1 MILCDIIC
9 RLYVSPQWAGT
20 SWHMERVHL
29 SAELRKRRDVALLSY
44 LHHLLWNSECLM
56 ETCCANFRV
65 HNLALGLQALMLK
78 KHIAP
83 STKFPVSSDWP
94 AHKHLSQHR
103 SPCIRAW
110 CNKSHRGQPT
120 RCFQAFQEQRFNV
133 LWMQADVYRLL
144 LPTAP
149 CFPACCWCWTWHKKK
164 LPTAKAKGVNHLLA
178 RIKKKNPAYTHNFN
192 AQMVVLKKKKQ
203 KKNTGVKITYKG
215 TVSGT
220 SSFVAFPYLVSRGML
235 LLSTQLLWSCAWS
248 VLELVS
254 APWLPWLAWH
264 RVGMVFLCRLTW
276 V

>member
-103 SPCIRAW
+103 SPCIRA

-120 RCFQAFQEQRFNV
+120 RCFQAFQDGCRLMCTVCCFLPLPV
-133 LWMQADVYRLL
+133 FLHVVDVERDTKKTFLL
-144 LPTAP
+144 LKP
-149 CFPACCWCWTWHKKK
+149 
-164 LPTAKAKGVNHLLA
+164 
-178 RIKKKNPAYTHNFN
+178 RES
-192 AQMVVLKKKKQ
+192 
-203 KKNTGVKITYKG
+203 IT
-215 TVSGT
+215 
-220 SSFVAFPYLVSRGML
+220 
-235 LLSTQLLWSCAWS
+235 C
-248 VLELVS
+248 
-254 APWLPWLAWH
+254 
-264 RVGMVFLCRLTW
+264 
-276 V
+276 